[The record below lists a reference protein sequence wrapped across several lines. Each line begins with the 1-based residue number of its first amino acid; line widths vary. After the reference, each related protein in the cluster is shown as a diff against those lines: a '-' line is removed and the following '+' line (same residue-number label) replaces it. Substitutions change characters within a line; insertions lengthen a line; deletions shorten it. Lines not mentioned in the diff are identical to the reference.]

1 MLIQKLRLQHGWSQE
16 QLAELSGVSVR
27 TIQRL
32 EGGQTGSLESL
43 KALAAVFDIDF
54 ARLKEPDME
63 LPPDL
68 ATPKDGLPPEEAL
81 ALAHVRNIKCFYRRL
96 AWFVLIIA
104 ALVAI
109 NVFLTPGYPWVA
121 WVALGWGVIVALHW
135 VKAFGLNPFL
145 GADWERR
152 QVEKMLGRRL

>member
-32 EGGQTGSLESL
+32 ERGQTGSLESL

-63 LPPDL
+63 LPPNL
-68 ATPKDGLPPEEAL
+68 ASPKDGLPPDEAL
-81 ALAHVRNIKCFYRRL
+81 ALAQVRDQKAFYLNL
-96 AWFVLIIA
+96 AQYVVIIPVLA
-104 ALVAI
+104 AI
-109 NVFLTPGYPWVA
+109 NIFVTPGYPWA
-121 WVALGWGVIVALHW
+121 IWPALGWGLGVVFHG
-135 VKAFGLNPFL
+135 VRAFHLAPFL
-145 GADWERR
+145 DGAWERR
-152 QVEKMLGRRL
+152 RVEKILGRQL